1 MAANPNGAGI
11 NEAASRISGILSPEP
26 EPTVRD
32 ETEEAGLEEELETQ
46 EGEELVNNPEA
57 DSDTEGELEK
67 YTVKANGE
75 ELEVTLEDLTK
86 SYMMESDYRQKTMK
100 ISDERKALE
109 LKNAEVSGK
118 LAEMKSLIEF
128 ESSALSSDEML
139 ELREI
144 DPDEYLKRVDSV
156 KAKAEKYKK
165 FKADAEEKLQADR
178 GALLLEEQQKLVQAV
193 PDFLDSEK
201 LKEETP
207 KIAEQLVKLGYS
219 NDEINNISDHRTFL
233 LARKAMLYDRIMS
246 QNPGAKQVNKA
257 PKAAKPGSAKSN
269 ADRQS
274 QAAKDDRARL
284 AKTGHVR
291 DAQKAI
297 KNLLS

>member
-26 EPTVRD
+26 EPTVSD
-32 ETEEAGLEEELETQ
+32 ETGEAGLEEELETQ
-46 EGEELVNNPEA
+46 EAEELISNPEA
-57 DSDTEGELEK
+57 DSDTESELEK

-75 ELEVTLEDLTK
+75 ELEVTIEDLTK

-128 ESSALSSDEML
+128 ESSALNSDEML

-165 FKADAEEKLQADR
+165 FKSDAEAKLATDR
-178 GALLLEEQQKLVQAV
+178 AALLLEEQQKLVQAI

-201 LKEETP
+201 LQSETP
-207 KIAEQLVKLGYS
+207 KIAEQLVKSGYS

-246 QNPGAKQVNKA
+246 QNPSAKQVNKA
-257 PKAAKPGSAKSN
+257 PKAAKPGASKSN
-269 ADRQS
+269 ADRQA
-274 QAAKDDRARL
+274 QAMKDDRARL

-297 KNLLS
+297 KNLLN